1 MTKKVEVEWKQEVI
15 TEIVRVK
22 QIVMERP
29 IQYQDNIASTH
40 EAGRFGVTEIGD
52 EAQEV
57 VLVVILDT
65 KNKINAIHRVF
76 TGSLNTSVAHP
87 REIFRSALLN
97 NGARILVYHNHP
109 SGNTFRSR
117 PCFHST
123 DDGSGGSARNRITR
137 PLYRIRYKVVIVQR
151 NRFTLN
157 KKKKDSKGGCPSL
170 MQALSNYRLIE
181 DV

>member
-1 MTKKVEVEWKQEVI
+1 MTKKVKVEWKQEVV

-22 QIVMERP
+22 QIVTERP
-29 IQYQDNIASTH
+29 IQYQDTIASTQ
-40 EAGRFGVTEIGD
+40 EAGRFGVSEIGD

-57 VLVVILDT
+57 VLVVILNT

-109 SGNTFRSR
+109 SGNTEPSEADLIFTKRMEEAGNMLGIDLLD
-117 PCFHST
+117 HIIV
-123 DDGSGGSARNRITR
+123 SGKEW
-137 PLYRIRYKVVIVQR
+137 L
-151 NRFTLN
+151 
-157 KKKKDSKGGCPSL
+157 SL
-170 MQALSNYRLIE
+170 REYGLL
-181 DV
+181 

>member
-29 IQYQDNIASTH
+29 IQYQDNIASTQ
-40 EAGRFGVTEIGD
+40 EAGRFGVSEIGD

-57 VLVVILDT
+57 VLVVILNT

-109 SGNTFRSR
+109 SGNTEPSEADLIFTKRMEEAGNILGIDLLD
-117 PCFHST
+117 HIIV
-123 DDGSGGSARNRITR
+123 SGKEW
-137 PLYRIRYKVVIVQR
+137 L
-151 NRFTLN
+151 
-157 KKKKDSKGGCPSL
+157 SL
-170 MQALSNYRLIE
+170 REYGLL
-181 DV
+181 

>member
-1 MTKKVEVEWKQEVI
+1 MTKKVKVEWKQEVV

-29 IQYQDNIASTH
+29 IQYQDTIASTH
-40 EAGRFGVTEIGD
+40 EAGRFGATEIGD

-97 NGARILVYHNHP
+97 NGAHILVYHNHP
-109 SGNTFRSR
+109 SGNTEPSEADIIFTKRMEEA
-117 PCFHST
+117 
-123 DDGSGGSARNRITR
+123 GSILGIDLLDHIIISGNEW
-137 PLYRIRYKVVIVQR
+137 L
-151 NRFTLN
+151 
-157 KKKKDSKGGCPSL
+157 SL
-170 MQALSNYRLIE
+170 REYGIL
-181 DV
+181 

>member
-109 SGNTFRSR
+109 SGNTEPSEADLIFTKRMEEAGNILGIDLLD
-117 PCFHST
+117 HIIV
-123 DDGSGGSARNRITR
+123 SGNEW
-137 PLYRIRYKVVIVQR
+137 L
-151 NRFTLN
+151 
-157 KKKKDSKGGCPSL
+157 SL
-170 MQALSNYRLIE
+170 REYGIL
-181 DV
+181 

>member
-1 MTKKVEVEWKQEVI
+1 MTKKVKVEWKQEVV

-40 EAGRFGVTEIGD
+40 EAGQFGATEIGD

-109 SGNTFRSR
+109 SCNTEPSEADLIFTKRMEEA
-117 PCFHST
+117 
-123 DDGSGGSARNRITR
+123 GSILGID
-137 PLYRIRYKVVIVQR
+137 LLDHIIVSGKEW
-151 NRFTLN
+151 L
-157 KKKKDSKGGCPSL
+157 SL
-170 MQALSNYRLIE
+170 REYGIL
-181 DV
+181 

>member
-1 MTKKVEVEWKQEVI
+1 MTKKVQVEWKQEVV

-29 IQYQDNIASTH
+29 IQYQDTIASTH
-40 EAGRFGVTEIGD
+40 EAGRFGATEIGD

-109 SGNTFRSR
+109 SGNTEPSEADIIFTKRMEEA
-117 PCFHST
+117 
-123 DDGSGGSARNRITR
+123 GSILGIDLLDHIIISGNEW
-137 PLYRIRYKVVIVQR
+137 L
-151 NRFTLN
+151 
-157 KKKKDSKGGCPSL
+157 SL
-170 MQALSNYRLIE
+170 REYGIL
-181 DV
+181 

>member
-1 MTKKVEVEWKQEVI
+1 MTKKVNAEWKQEVVM
-15 TEIVRVK
+15 EIVRVK

-40 EAGRFGVTEIGD
+40 EAGRFGANEIGD

-109 SGNTFRSR
+109 SGNTEPSEADLIFTKRMEEAGNILGIDLLD
-117 PCFHST
+117 HIIV
-123 DDGSGGSARNRITR
+123 SGKEW
-137 PLYRIRYKVVIVQR
+137 L
-151 NRFTLN
+151 
-157 KKKKDSKGGCPSL
+157 SL
-170 MQALSNYRLIE
+170 REYGIL
-181 DV
+181 

>member
-1 MTKKVEVEWKQEVI
+1 MTKKVKVEWKQEVI

-40 EAGRFGVTEIGD
+40 EAGRFGVAEIGD

-109 SGNTFRSR
+109 SGNTEPSEADLIFTKRMEEA
-117 PCFHST
+117 
-123 DDGSGGSARNRITR
+123 GSILGID
-137 PLYRIRYKVVIVQR
+137 LLDHIIVSGKEW
-151 NRFTLN
+151 L
-157 KKKKDSKGGCPSL
+157 SL
-170 MQALSNYRLIE
+170 REYGLL
-181 DV
+181 

>member
-1 MTKKVEVEWKQEVI
+1 MTKKVQVEWKQEVV

-29 IQYQDNIASTH
+29 IQYQDTIASTH
-40 EAGRFGVTEIGD
+40 EAGRFGATEIGD

-109 SGNTFRSR
+109 SGNTEPSEADLIFTKRMEEA
-117 PCFHST
+117 
-123 DDGSGGSARNRITR
+123 GSILGID
-137 PLYRIRYKVVIVQR
+137 LLDHIIVSG
-151 NRFTLN
+151 NEWL
-157 KKKKDSKGGCPSL
+157 SL
-170 MQALSNYRLIE
+170 REYGIL
-181 DV
+181 

>member
-1 MTKKVEVEWKQEVI
+1 MTKKIKVEWKQEVV

-40 EAGRFGVTEIGD
+40 EAGRFGANEIGD

-109 SGNTFRSR
+109 SGNTEPSEADLIFTKRMEEAGNILGIDLLD
-117 PCFHST
+117 HIIV
-123 DDGSGGSARNRITR
+123 SGKEW
-137 PLYRIRYKVVIVQR
+137 L
-151 NRFTLN
+151 
-157 KKKKDSKGGCPSL
+157 SL
-170 MQALSNYRLIE
+170 REYGIL
-181 DV
+181 

>member
-1 MTKKVEVEWKQEVI
+1 MTKKVEVEWKQEVV

-29 IQYQDNIASTH
+29 IQYQDTIASTQ
-40 EAGRFGVTEIGD
+40 EAGRFGVSEIGD

-57 VLVVILDT
+57 VLVVILNT

-76 TGSLNTSVAHP
+76 TGSLNSSVAHP

-109 SGNTFRSR
+109 SGNTEPSEADIIFTKRMEEA
-117 PCFHST
+117 
-123 DDGSGGSARNRITR
+123 GSILGIDLLDHIIISGNEW
-137 PLYRIRYKVVIVQR
+137 L
-151 NRFTLN
+151 
-157 KKKKDSKGGCPSL
+157 SL
-170 MQALSNYRLIE
+170 REYGIL
-181 DV
+181 

>member
-1 MTKKVEVEWKQEVI
+1 MTKKVKVEWKQEVV

-40 EAGRFGVTEIGD
+40 EAGRFGANEIGD

-109 SGNTFRSR
+109 SGNTEPSEADLIFTKRMEEAGNILGIDLLD
-117 PCFHST
+117 HIIV
-123 DDGSGGSARNRITR
+123 SGKEW
-137 PLYRIRYKVVIVQR
+137 L
-151 NRFTLN
+151 
-157 KKKKDSKGGCPSL
+157 SL
-170 MQALSNYRLIE
+170 REYGIL
-181 DV
+181 

>member
-1 MTKKVEVEWKQEVI
+1 MMKKVEVEWKQEVV
-15 TEIVRVK
+15 TEVVRVK

-29 IQYQDNIASTH
+29 IQYHYNIASTH
-40 EAGRFGVTEIGD
+40 EAGRFGATEIGD

-57 VLVVILDT
+57 VLVVVLDT

-109 SGNTFRSR
+109 SGNTEPSEADLIFTKRMEEA
-117 PCFHST
+117 
-123 DDGSGGSARNRITR
+123 GSILGID
-137 PLYRIRYKVVIVQR
+137 LLDHIIVSGKEW
-151 NRFTLN
+151 L
-157 KKKKDSKGGCPSL
+157 SL
-170 MQALSNYRLIE
+170 REYGIL
-181 DV
+181 

>member
-1 MTKKVEVEWKQEVI
+1 MTKKVKVEWKQELV

-40 EAGRFGVTEIGD
+40 EAGRFGATEIGD

-109 SGNTFRSR
+109 SGNTEPSEADLIFTKRMEEA
-117 PCFHST
+117 
-123 DDGSGGSARNRITR
+123 GSVLGID
-137 PLYRIRYKVVIVQR
+137 LLDHIIVSGKEW
-151 NRFTLN
+151 L
-157 KKKKDSKGGCPSL
+157 SL
-170 MQALSNYRLIE
+170 REYGLL
-181 DV
+181 

>member
-1 MTKKVEVEWKQEVI
+1 MTKKVKVEWKQEVV

-29 IQYQDNIASTH
+29 IQYQDTIASTQ
-40 EAGRFGVTEIGD
+40 EAGRFGVSEIGD

-57 VLVVILDT
+57 VLVVILNT

-76 TGSLNTSVAHP
+76 TGSLNSSVAHP

-109 SGNTFRSR
+109 SGNTL
-117 PCFHST
+117 T
-123 DDGSGGSARNRITR
+123 
-137 PLYRIRYKVVIVQR
+137 IV
-151 NRFTLN
+151 
-157 KKKKDSKGGCPSL
+157 
-170 MQALSNYRLIE
+170 
-181 DV
+181 

>member
-1 MTKKVEVEWKQEVI
+1 MTKKVQVEWKQEVV

-29 IQYQDNIASTH
+29 IQYQDTIASTH
-40 EAGRFGVTEIGD
+40 EAGRFGATEIGD

-109 SGNTFRSR
+109 SGNTEPSEADLIFTKRMEEAGNILGIDLLD
-117 PCFHST
+117 HIIV
-123 DDGSGGSARNRITR
+123 SGKEW
-137 PLYRIRYKVVIVQR
+137 L
-151 NRFTLN
+151 
-157 KKKKDSKGGCPSL
+157 SL
-170 MQALSNYRLIE
+170 REYGLL
-181 DV
+181 

>member
-1 MTKKVEVEWKQEVI
+1 MTKKVNAEWKQEVVM
-15 TEIVRVK
+15 EVVRVK
-22 QIVMERP
+22 QIVMERS
-29 IQYQDNIASTH
+29 IQYQDTIASTQ
-40 EAGRFGVTEIGD
+40 EAGRFGVSEIGD

-109 SGNTFRSR
+109 SGNTEPSEADLIFTKRMEEAGNILGIDLLD
-117 PCFHST
+117 HIIV
-123 DDGSGGSARNRITR
+123 SGKEW
-137 PLYRIRYKVVIVQR
+137 L
-151 NRFTLN
+151 
-157 KKKKDSKGGCPSL
+157 SL
-170 MQALSNYRLIE
+170 REYGIL
-181 DV
+181 

>member
-1 MTKKVEVEWKQEVI
+1 MTKKVEVEWKQEVV

-29 IQYQDNIASTH
+29 IQYQDTIASTQ
-40 EAGRFGVTEIGD
+40 EAGRFGVSEIGD

-57 VLVVILDT
+57 VLVVILNT

-109 SGNTFRSR
+109 SGNTEPSEADLIFTKRMEEAGNMLGIDLLD
-117 PCFHST
+117 HIIV
-123 DDGSGGSARNRITR
+123 SGKEW
-137 PLYRIRYKVVIVQR
+137 L
-151 NRFTLN
+151 
-157 KKKKDSKGGCPSL
+157 SL
-170 MQALSNYRLIE
+170 REYGLL
-181 DV
+181 

>member
-1 MTKKVEVEWKQEVI
+1 MTKKVKVEWKQEVV

-29 IQYQDNIASTH
+29 IQYQDTIASTQ
-40 EAGRFGVTEIGD
+40 EAGRFGVSEIGD

-109 SGNTFRSR
+109 SGNTEPSEADLIFTKRMEEAGNILGIDLLD
-117 PCFHST
+117 HIIV
-123 DDGSGGSARNRITR
+123 SGKEW
-137 PLYRIRYKVVIVQR
+137 L
-151 NRFTLN
+151 
-157 KKKKDSKGGCPSL
+157 SL
-170 MQALSNYRLIE
+170 REYGLL
-181 DV
+181 

>member
-1 MTKKVEVEWKQEVI
+1 MTKKVKVEWKQEVV

-29 IQYQDNIASTH
+29 IQYQDTIASTH
-40 EAGRFGVTEIGD
+40 EAGRFGATEIGD

-109 SGNTFRSR
+109 SGNTL
-117 PCFHST
+117 T
-123 DDGSGGSARNRITR
+123 
-137 PLYRIRYKVVIVQR
+137 IV
-151 NRFTLN
+151 
-157 KKKKDSKGGCPSL
+157 
-170 MQALSNYRLIE
+170 
-181 DV
+181 

>member
-1 MTKKVEVEWKQEVI
+1 MMKKVEVEWKQEVI

-29 IQYQDNIASTH
+29 IQYQDTIASTH
-40 EAGRFGVTEIGD
+40 EAGRFGATEIGD

-109 SGNTFRSR
+109 SGNTEPSEADLIFTKRIEEA
-117 PCFHST
+117 
-123 DDGSGGSARNRITR
+123 GSILGID
-137 PLYRIRYKVVIVQR
+137 LLDHIIVSGKEW
-151 NRFTLN
+151 L
-157 KKKKDSKGGCPSL
+157 SL
-170 MQALSNYRLIE
+170 REYGLL
-181 DV
+181 